1 MKNYKRINN
10 LLGWITFAIAFAVY
24 MLTLEPTASWWDCGE
39 YISTAYKLQVGHPP
53 GAPTFQLLG
62 RLFTL
67 VAGNDVTRVA
77 YMINTM
83 SALSSALTILFLFW
97 SITMLARKVVLKQGQ
112 EINTAKL
119 IAIMG
124 SGFIGAMAYTF
135 SDSFWF
141 SAVEGEVYAMSSFF
155 TALVFWA
162 ILKWENVA
170 DEDHAVRWLI
180 FIAFMIGLSI
190 GVHLLNLLAIP
201 AITYIYYYK
210 KYKPNWKGFLLTGVI
225 SIALLALIM
234 YGIIPEIVNL
244 FGKTE
249 LFFVNSLGLPFNSGT
264 LFFAL
269 VLALMIVSGLLYT
282 IKGDKYKNFLLIT
295 LVIFFLILIGSGK
308 GFLGV
313 VISLAVAAISIY
325 VVLKLKKARP
335 VINAVILS
343 LAFILIGYSSFLML
357 VIRANANTPIN
368 ENAPTDAIGLLSY
381 LNREQYGSWPIFYG
395 QYYNTPVVDYKDQPP
410 IYQKDEK
417 SGKYVIADP
426 RKGTLPV
433 YDKRFTTLFPR
444 MWSNQKQSHINAY
457 QNWGKIKGTP
467 IAVTSSSGKTETLIK
482 PTYGE
487 NLRFFFSY
495 QLGHMYFRYFMW
507 NFVGRQNDIEGHG
520 GIEDGNWISGIKFI
534 DQARLG
540 NQENYP
546 EYRKQNPAYNRFY
559 FLPLILGLIGLFYH
573 IKKHPRDSFVV
584 ALLFFMTGIAIVI
597 YLNQTPFQPRERDY
611 SYAGSFYAFTIWVGL
626 GVLALNDWLGK
637 YIKPVAAAI
646 LAILIALPV
655 PYVMAKDGW
664 DDHNR
669 SHKTAARD
677 YAFAYL
683 DSTQPQSLLFT
694 FGDNDTFPLWYA
706 QEVENHRT
714 DVRVVNY
721 MLASG
726 DWYIHQMARKVY
738 DSEPLPFTLKPEQYD
753 KGNNDYVVVVDL
765 NKSGQPILL
774 RDIMRFI
781 ADERN
786 KRDFGDGQ
794 RLSFIPSKTIRIPVD
809 TAAVKASGLI
819 PNEMKNR
826 VLPYLDFTIRRNY
839 IFKNDLML
847 LDILATNDWKR
858 PIYLT
863 SPSGIGG
870 AINLDEYSHLE
881 GMVYKFLPVK
891 ATDYIRG
898 LGGVSADTCYDI
910 LVNRIK
916 HWGNLNDP
924 RVTVDRESF
933 RNAAI
938 PRQNYMRVAQS
949 MLNKGKNEEA
959 EKALDLSLQYFPT
972 SKIFPD
978 KYMLSYVDLYY
989 AAKATEKANNMA
1001 LQLANIFSQDLNF
1014 YLSLEPKYSSQY
1026 EEEMSE
1032 NAYLLQRLS
1041 QVASQNG
1048 QDSTA
1053 KVIEAMINLKLS
1065 Q

>member
-282 IKGDKYKNFLLIT
+282 IKGDKYKNFFLIT
-295 LVIFFLILIGSGK
+295 LIIFFLILIGSGK

-669 SHKTAARD
+669 SHKTARKNV
-677 YAFAYL
+677 L
-683 DSTQPQSLLFT
+683 
-694 FGDNDTFPLWYA
+694 
-706 QEVENHRT
+706 EN
-714 DVRVVNY
+714 RVFEKEQVVIWRCRNC
-721 MLASG
+721 G
-726 DWYIHQMARKVY
+726 YIHVGTKA
-738 DSEPLPFTLKPEQYD
+738 PEKCPACAHPRAYFE
-753 KGNNDYVVVVDL
+753 
-765 NKSGQPILL
+765 LL
-774 RDIMRFI
+774 
-781 ADERN
+781 AE
-786 KRDFGDGQ
+786 
-794 RLSFIPSKTIRIPVD
+794 
-809 TAAVKASGLI
+809 
-819 PNEMKNR
+819 
-826 VLPYLDFTIRRNY
+826 NY
-839 IFKNDLML
+839 
-847 LDILATNDWKR
+847 
-858 PIYLT
+858 
-863 SPSGIGG
+863 
-870 AINLDEYSHLE
+870 
-881 GMVYKFLPVK
+881 
-891 ATDYIRG
+891 
-898 LGGVSADTCYDI
+898 
-910 LVNRIK
+910 
-916 HWGNLNDP
+916 
-924 RVTVDRESF
+924 
-933 RNAAI
+933 
-938 PRQNYMRVAQS
+938 
-949 MLNKGKNEEA
+949 
-959 EKALDLSLQYFPT
+959 
-972 SKIFPD
+972 
-978 KYMLSYVDLYY
+978 
-989 AAKATEKANNMA
+989 
-1001 LQLANIFSQDLNF
+1001 
-1014 YLSLEPKYSSQY
+1014 
-1026 EEEMSE
+1026 
-1032 NAYLLQRLS
+1032 
-1041 QVASQNG
+1041 
-1048 QDSTA
+1048 
-1053 KVIEAMINLKLS
+1053 
-1065 Q
+1065 